1 MFYFVLYIS
10 LLTALFFIIQY
21 LPVFE
26 LWKMWGYGL
35 VHVHICFHECVLI
48 LFFLLNPLIPH
59 DFGMK
64 QKKQKTKI
72 LKRMHKTLFYSLF
85 IYIVWDSF
93 QLRHFHIK
101 FGSSGINITI
111 LICYYCKSKMGV
123 KQQPTFRTWKWATCT
138 NYCTNIHICQY
149 HFYPAVVFLLAEAWR
164 YCVWNPWFWFIR

>member
-1 MFYFVLYIS
+1 MFLDMYTCTCMVVPTCTINTCHYFIFKSQTFSKSSISNFRYFSPIVLFCTVQVTVDCHGFGS
-10 LLTALFFIIQY
+10 LFFIIQY

-64 QKKQKTKI
+64 QKNKTKI

-85 IYIVWDSF
+85 IHCMRFFSA
-93 QLRHFHIK
+93 LTLSH
-101 FGSSGINITI
+101 
-111 LICYYCKSKMGV
+111 
-123 KQQPTFRTWKWATCT
+123 
-138 NYCTNIHICQY
+138 
-149 HFYPAVVFLLAEAWR
+149 
-164 YCVWNPWFWFIR
+164 